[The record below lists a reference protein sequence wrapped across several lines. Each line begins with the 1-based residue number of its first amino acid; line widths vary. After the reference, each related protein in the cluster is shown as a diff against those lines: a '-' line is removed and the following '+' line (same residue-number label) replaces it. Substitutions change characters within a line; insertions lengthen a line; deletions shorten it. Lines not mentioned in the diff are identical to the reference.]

1 MAVSRAWRHFLSRW
15 RAERD
20 RLGRIGALADPG
32 LLIAD
37 ILAEVEALLTAEE
50 GETLSLTRA
59 ARESGYSAGHLGRLV
74 RNGTIP
80 NAGRPHA
87 PRIRR
92 ADLPRKATALRPRAA
107 ALHLPPA
114 TPGQIARAVVTS
126 PKGVAR

>member
-1 MAVSRAWRHFLSRW
+1 MAVSRAWRHFLSNW

-37 ILAEVEALLTAEE
+37 ILADVEAILTAEE
-50 GETLSLTRA
+50 AETLSLTHA

-74 RNGTIP
+74 RDGTIP

-92 ADLPRKATALRPRAA
+92 ADLPRKATALRSQAPAH
-107 ALHLPPA
+107 HLPPA

-126 PKGVAR
+126 PTGVAR

>member
-1 MAVSRAWRHFLSRW
+1 MVHGRAWGQFLSRW
-15 RAERD
+15 RAEGD
-20 RLGRIGALADPG
+20 RLRRIGALVDPG
-32 LLIAD
+32 LLLGE
-37 ILAEVEALLTAEE
+37 ILTEVEALLAAEE
-50 GETLSLTRA
+50 AETLSLTRA

-74 RNGTIP
+74 RDGTIP

-92 ADLPRKATALRPRAA
+92 ADLPRKATALRPRPA
-107 ALHLPPA
+107 ALHLPSA

>member
-1 MAVSRAWRHFLSRW
+1 MVQSRAWRHFLNNR

-20 RLGRIGALADPG
+20 RLGRIGALVDPG

-50 GETLSLTRA
+50 DETLSLTRA

-74 RNGTIP
+74 RDGTIP
-80 NAGRPHA
+80 NAGRRHA

-92 ADLPRKATALRPRAA
+92 ADLPRKATALRPQASGH
-107 ALHLPPA
+107 HLPPA

-126 PKGVAR
+126 PTGVAR

>member
-1 MAVSRAWRHFLSRW
+1 MVQSRTWRQFLFRW

-37 ILAEVEALLTAEE
+37 ILTEVEALLAPEE
-50 GETLSLTRA
+50 EETLTLTHA

-74 RNGTIP
+74 RDGTIP

-92 ADLPRKATALRPRAA
+92 ADLPCKATALRPQAA
-107 ALHLPPA
+107 KLHLPPA

-126 PKGVAR
+126 PRGVAR